1 MMPMNQKARHDPN
14 SLMGHLLELRNRLL
28 KSIASVLV
36 IFLCLAY
43 FANDIYHL
51 LALPLLASLP
61 NGTTMIATGV
71 ASTFFVPFK
80 LTFIVSFL
88 LAVPY
93 ILFQIWSFIAPA
105 LYSKEKHLIAPLI
118 ASSTILFYG
127 GIAFAYF
134 LVFPLVFGFFTSV
147 TPEGVVNAPDIS
159 TYLDFVLQMFFAFG
173 LSFEIPVAMLLLIWA
188 GVVDRASLIEKRSY
202 FIVASFVIAMFLT
215 PPDVFSQT
223 LLAVPMCLLYE
234 VGIWLGRFYE
244 RPKNDEDPDDVD
256 GPQAN
261 PQK

>member
-1 MMPMNQKARHDPN
+1 MNPKARHDPN

>member
-1 MMPMNQKARHDPN
+1 MNQKARHDPN

-28 KSIASVLV
+28 KSIASVLL
-36 IFLCLAY
+36 IFISLAY

-61 NGTTMIATGV
+61 QGTTMIATGV

-105 LYSKEKHLIAPLI
+105 LYTKEKHLIAPLI

-147 TPEGVVNAPDIS
+147 TPEGVTNAPDIS

-188 GVVDRASLIEKRSY
+188 GVVDRKSLIEKRAY
-202 FIVASFVIAMFLT
+202 FIVAAFVIAMFLT

-244 RPKNDEDPDDVD
+244 RPKDAEDPDDVD
-256 GPQAN
+256 GPQAK
-261 PQK
+261 PQP

>member
-1 MMPMNQKARHDPN
+1 MNQKARHDPN

-202 FIVASFVIAMFLT
+202 FIVAAFVIAMFLT

>member
-1 MMPMNQKARHDPN
+1 MNQKARHDPN

-28 KSIASVLV
+28 KSIASVLL
-36 IFLCLAY
+36 IFISLAY

-61 NGTTMIATGV
+61 QGTTMIATGV

-105 LYSKEKHLIAPLI
+105 LYTKEKHLIAPLI

-134 LVFPLVFGFFTSV
+134 FVFPLVFGFFTSV
-147 TPEGVVNAPDIS
+147 TPEGVTNAPDIS

-188 GVVDRASLIEKRSY
+188 GVVDRKSLIEKRSY
-202 FIVASFVIAMFLT
+202 FIVAAFVIAMFLT

-244 RPKNDEDPDDVD
+244 RPKDAEDPDDVD
-256 GPQAN
+256 GPQAK
-261 PQK
+261 PQP

>member
-1 MMPMNQKARHDPN
+1 MNQKARHDPN

-188 GVVDRASLIEKRSY
+188 GVVDPASLIEKRAY

>member
-1 MMPMNQKARHDPN
+1 MNAKTQHDPN

-28 KSIASVLV
+28 KSIASVVL
-36 IFLCLAY
+36 IFLSLAY

-61 NGTTMIATGV
+61 TGTTMIATGV

-80 LTFIVSFL
+80 LTFIVAFL
-88 LAVPY
+88 LAIPY

-105 LYSKEKHLIAPLI
+105 LYTKEKHLVAPLI
-118 ASSTILFYG
+118 VSSTILFYA

-134 LVFPLVFGFFTSV
+134 LVFPIVFGFFTSV
-147 TPEGVVNAPDIS
+147 TPEGVTNAPDIS

-173 LSFEIPVAMLLLIWA
+173 LSFEIPVAILLLIWS
-188 GVVDRASLIEKRSY
+188 GVVDRASLIEKRPY
-202 FIVASFVIAMFLT
+202 FIVIAFVIAMFLT

-234 VGIWLGRFYE
+234 LGIWLGRFYE
-244 RPKNDEDPDDVD
+244 QPASDPDDVD
-256 GPQAN
+256 GPPAKQ
-261 PQK
+261 P

>member
-1 MMPMNQKARHDPN
+1 MNQKARHDPN

>member
-1 MMPMNQKARHDPN
+1 
-14 SLMGHLLELRNRLL
+14 MGHLIELRNRLL
-28 KSIASVLV
+28 KAIGSVVV

-43 FANDIYHL
+43 WANDIYHL
-51 LALPLLASLP
+51 LAMPLLGTLP
-61 NGTTMIATGV
+61 QGTTMIATGV

-88 LAVPY
+88 LAVPF
-93 ILFQIWSFIAPA
+93 ILFQIWRFVAPA
-105 LYSKEKHLIAPLI
+105 LYSREKHLIAPLI
-118 ASSTILFYG
+118 ASSTILFYS

-134 LVFPLVFGFFTSV
+134 VVFPIIFGFFTSV

-173 LSFEIPVAMLLLIWA
+173 LCFEIPVAMLLLLWS
-188 GVVDRASLIEKRSY
+188 GVITRQALIEKRGY
-202 FIVASFVIAMFLT
+202 FIVISFVIAMFLT

-223 LLAVPMCLLYE
+223 LLAIPMCLLYE

-244 RPKNDEDPDDVD
+244 RKDQDEEQPEQGTAD
-256 GPQAN
+256 
-261 PQK
+261 

>member
-1 MMPMNQKARHDPN
+1 MSKTSRYDPN
-14 SLMGHLLELRNRLL
+14 SLMGHLIELRNRLL
-28 KSIASVLV
+28 KAIGSVVV

-43 FANDIYHL
+43 WANDIYHL
-51 LALPLLASLP
+51 LAMPLLGTLP
-61 NGTTMIATGV
+61 QGTTMIATGV

-88 LAVPY
+88 LAVPF
-93 ILFQIWSFIAPA
+93 ILFQIWRFVAPA
-105 LYSKEKHLIAPLI
+105 LYSREKHLIAPLI
-118 ASSTILFYG
+118 ASSTILFYS

-134 LVFPLVFGFFTSV
+134 VVFPIIFGFFTSV

-173 LSFEIPVAMLLLIWA
+173 LCFEIPVAMLLLLWS
-188 GVVDRASLIEKRSY
+188 GVITRQALIEKRGY
-202 FIVASFVIAMFLT
+202 FIVISFVIAMFLT

-223 LLAVPMCLLYE
+223 LLAIPMCLLYE

-244 RPKNDEDPDDVD
+244 RKDQDEEQPEQGTAD
-256 GPQAN
+256 
-261 PQK
+261 

>member
-1 MMPMNQKARHDPN
+1 MPMNKKARHDPN

-188 GVVDRASLIEKRSY
+188 GVVDRASLIEKRAY

>member
-1 MMPMNQKARHDPN
+1 MPMNQKARHDPN